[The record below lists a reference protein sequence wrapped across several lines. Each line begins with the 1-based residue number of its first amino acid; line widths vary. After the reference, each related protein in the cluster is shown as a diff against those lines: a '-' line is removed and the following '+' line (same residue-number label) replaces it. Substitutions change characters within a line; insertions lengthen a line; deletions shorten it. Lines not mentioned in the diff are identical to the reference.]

1 MNAVGAVVGQFAFA
15 AYNGAMKR
23 RIFLQSGAVYGTALG
38 LGQLLWSRPAEAIV
52 PIKWGKFA
60 VLLGVDRYPQA
71 SLKGCVT
78 DVELQA
84 NLLQTRFEFPP
95 ENIVRLTNQAATI
108 DGLKQ
113 ALANLRRRIKPDDLL
128 VLHFSGKGTLAAGP
142 ALEPT
147 LLLTGDEPLRLTDLA
162 LILKGSGTKQVITV
176 LDTAFQGADRALP
189 GNQRVRS
196 LGARPDAA
204 TPIQAVVLPGMVI
217 AAHPTEVE
225 IDAADFSLG
234 QLTDGLTQA
243 LWQATSPS
251 TFDLTP
257 WGTVTGTK
265 REQQFL
271 NGLLAERSR
280 PRTIGA
286 LLTVDPSGLAGTVW
300 LGGLPAAQVAR
311 LNPPALLQTE
321 DGQTLQVLGRQGLC
335 ASVGLLSRADQP
347 APPPLSLATPIA
359 EQLRLLPRDLAVDL
373 AIDPSLSKVER
384 IDAVSAFAS
393 LANVSTHLLS
403 DGPADYILAKI
414 QDPPRYLLLGQER
427 QSIATATSESGT
439 AVKTMVKRFGPIVEA
454 LYVDKVLGLLENRS
468 GSRLALTV
476 AADCL
481 TPKPRRAFAQS
492 TAVVSD
498 KSARS
503 PLPDLPVGTQLRYR
517 ATNQSFVP
525 LYWLLVGWNSRHET
539 YVVLPPPARSGARID
554 PGATMDLPFRE
565 PSADWVVRGPLGL
578 ATVYAIASDRP
589 FTQTATALQIPNS
602 AEAYLYPLTQPL
614 GVIQAVM
621 QDLSAPGFETGAAY
635 GLDMARY
642 VVMPLQ
648 YQVV

>member
-71 SLKGCVT
+71 SLKGCLT
-78 DVELQA
+78 DVERQA
-84 NLLQTRFEFPP
+84 NLLQQRFGFPP

-113 ALANLRRRIKPDDLL
+113 ALADLRRRIKPDDLL

-217 AAHPTEVE
+217 AAQPTEVE

-347 APPPLSLATPIA
+347 APLTLATPIA

-384 IDAVSAFAS
+384 IDAVSAFSS

-403 DGPADYILAKI
+403 EGPADYILAKI
-414 QDPPRYLLLGQER
+414 QDPPCYALLGHDR
-427 QSIATATSESGT
+427 QFIATATSESGT
-439 AVKTMVKRFGPIVEA
+439 AVKTLVKRFGPIVAA
-454 LYVDKVLGLLENRS
+454 LYVDKLLSLLENRS
-468 GSRLALTV
+468 GSQLALTV
-476 AADCL
+476 TANRL
-481 TPKPRRAFAQS
+481 TPKPQRAFQQS
-492 TAVVSD
+492 TAAAD
-498 KSARS
+498 KLARS
-503 PLPDLPVGTQLRYR
+503 APPDLPVGTQLRYR
-517 ATNQSFVP
+517 ATNRSTVP

-539 YVVLPPPARSGARID
+539 YVVLPPEGRLVARLEV
-554 PGATMDLPFRE
+554 GATLDLPFRE
-565 PSADWVVRGPLGL
+565 SSADWAVRAPLGQ
-578 ATVYAIASDRP
+578 ATVYAIVSDRP
-589 FTQTATALQIPNS
+589 FTQTAIALQTQNA
-602 AEAYLYPLTQPL
+602 AETYLYPLAQPL
-614 GVIQAVM
+614 AAIQAVI
-621 QDLSAPGFETGAAY
+621 QDLSAPGFETGAVY

-642 VVMPLQ
+642 AVVPLQ

>member
-1 MNAVGAVVGQFAFA
+1 MNAVGSVVGQFAFA

-60 VLLGVDRYPQA
+60 VLLGVDRYPHA
-71 SLKGCVT
+71 SLKGCLT
-78 DVELQA
+78 DVERQA
-84 NLLQTRFEFPP
+84 NLLQQRFGFPS

-113 ALANLRRRIKPDDLL
+113 ALAGLRRRIKPDDLL

-147 LLLTGDEPLRLTDLA
+147 LLLTGDQPLRLTDLA

-189 GNQRVRS
+189 GNQRSRS
-196 LGARPDAA
+196 AGAIPDAA
-204 TPIQAVVLPGMVI
+204 TPIQSVVLPGMVLV
-217 AAHPTEVE
+217 AAPTDVE
-225 IDAADFSLG
+225 IDAADFSAG
-234 QLTDGLTQA
+234 QLTDRLTQA

-251 TFDLTP
+251 TFDLTQV
-257 WGTVTGTK
+257 GTATGTK

-286 LLTVDPSGLAGTVW
+286 MLNVDPAGLAGTVW
-300 LGGLPAAQVAR
+300 LGGLPAAQVAL
-311 LNPPALLQTE
+311 LNPPALLQTG
-321 DGQTLQVLGRQGLC
+321 DGQILQVAGRQGL
-335 ASVGLLSRADQP
+335 AATVWLLRLADQP
-347 APPPLSLATPIA
+347 TPTPLTLATPIA

-384 IDAVSAFAS
+384 IDAVSAFSS

-403 DGPADYILAKI
+403 EGPADYILAKI
-414 QDPPRYLLLGQER
+414 QDPPCYALLGHDR
-427 QSIATATSESGT
+427 QFIATATNESGT
-439 AVKTMVKRFGPIVEA
+439 AVKTLVKRFGPIVAA
-454 LYVDKVLGLLENRS
+454 LYVDKLLSLLENRS
-468 GSRLALTV
+468 GSQLALTV
-476 AADCL
+476 TANRL
-481 TPKPRRAFAQS
+481 TPKPQRAFQQS
-492 TAVVSD
+492 TAAAD
-498 KSARS
+498 KLARS
-503 PLPDLPVGTQLRYR
+503 APPDLPVGTQLRYR
-517 ATNQSFVP
+517 ATNQSTVP

-539 YVVLPPPARSGARID
+539 YVVLPPEGRSVARLEV
-554 PGATMDLPFRE
+554 GATLDLPFRE
-565 PSADWVVRGPLGL
+565 SSADWAVRAPLGQ
-578 ATVYAIASDRP
+578 ATVYAIVSDRP
-589 FTQTATALQIPNS
+589 FTQTTIALQTQNA
-602 AEAYLYPLTQPL
+602 AETYLYPLAQPL
-614 GVIQAVM
+614 AAIQAVI
-621 QDLSAPGFETGAAY
+621 QDLSAPGFETGAVY

-642 VVMPLQ
+642 AVVPLH